1 MSEGRRVGTEVTDAL
16 LQLLSPEPAL
26 EGVNESQREDSSD
39 SASASPAAELG
50 RRGGVARA
58 RKLSRERRVEI
69 ARKAAAQRWSKSS
82 P

>member
-1 MSEGRRVGTEVTDAL
+1 MGTEVTDAP
-16 LQLLSPEPAL
+16 LQP
-26 EGVNESQREDSSD
+26 
-39 SASASPAAELG
+39 ASAEHLTERADDLRQQHPGGQSSVSPAAELG

-69 ARKAAAQRWSKSS
+69 ARHAAARRWGKRI